1 MKLRQRQR
9 GQLMLI
15 ILGTLFLGSGVAT
28 GVFVSGKSIK
38 SIRKEVSALQL
49 EAERQAQVYRVLEQ
63 WEAIA
68 EPATDELRG
77 YARELMDLI
86 SGHESTRAEFQQ
98 LMLRQREEF
107 REAEDRLL
115 PLREELRATLDKD
128 EWDQLFR

>member
-1 MKLRQRQR
+1 VKLRQRQR

-86 SGHESTRAEFQQ
+86 SGHDQQ

>member
-1 MKLRQRQR
+1 VKLRQRQR

-63 WEAIA
+63 WEA
-68 EPATDELRG
+68 
-77 YARELMDLI
+77 MN
-86 SGHESTRAEFQQ
+86 SGRPSPSRRRTSSGG
-98 LMLRQREEF
+98 M
-107 REAEDRLL
+107 
-115 PLREELRATLDKD
+115 PGS
-128 EWDQLFR
+128 

>member
-1 MKLRQRQR
+1 
-9 GQLMLI
+9 
-15 ILGTLFLGSGVAT
+15 
-28 GVFVSGKSIK
+28 
-38 SIRKEVSALQL
+38 
-49 EAERQAQVYRVLEQ
+49 
-63 WEAIA
+63 
-68 EPATDELRG
+68 
-77 YARELMDLI
+77 MDLI